1 MSDTATLTHEYA
13 ERVLDVAVVA
23 DPELALLYPADTP
36 SAVPPIRPD
45 RVRLTYTSRNGAQ
58 WVLDTVE
65 CRGPYVITTPA
76 LAHYSGLTAA
86 PLLFFPNSP
95 FVASRPMPS
104 WLTELVDT
112 LRVPGQPVTAPG
124 TALRITVIGDRA
136 RRTRYFRL
144 GGTGEIP
151 HWFPTDLPVTV
162 SPLRPDRLSLAY
174 LSEGGAAW
182 QLDAAEFRGPYVATG
197 VEPGPHQNE
206 GHQPYYPRSAS
217 SLEDAPDWVLGLL
230 RSHASAAALPQYQP
244 H

>member
-13 ERVLDVAVVA
+13 ERVLDVAVEA

-45 RVRLTYTSRNGAQ
+45 RVRLTYTSRDGAP

-65 CRGPYVITTPA
+65 CRGSYVTTPA
-76 LAHYSGLTAA
+76 LAHYGGLTAA
-86 PLLFFPNSP
+86 PVLFFPNSH

-112 LRVPGQPVTAPG
+112 LRVPGQPGTAPG
-124 TALRITVIGDRA
+124 TALRIAVIGDRA

-144 GGTGEIP
+144 GGTGEFP
-151 HWFPTDLPVTV
+151 HWFPTDLPVTA
-162 SPLRPDRLSLAY
+162 SPLRPDRFSLAY

-230 RSHASAAALPQYQP
+230 RSHASAAELPHYQP